1 MAVATRGRGDPA
13 KKLSSFGRRNE
24 AQAELHTPLITRE
37 SGNPDSECE
46 LLPERRDDGPQT
58 HLLGK
63 AIRGL
68 HLLVVELFNERPRGK
83 CQATDR
89 GAVEHDRH
97 HAVTDAVHQA
107 AILVA

>member
-1 MAVATRGRGDPA
+1 MAVATRGQGEPA
-13 KKLSSFGRRNE
+13 KRLSSFGRRNE

-37 SGNPDSECE
+37 SGNPESE
-46 LLPERRDDGPQT
+46 LLPECRDYGPQT